1 MEVPVGV
8 SVVRP
13 YPFTFEY
20 CQSALSS
27 VRIETPAS
35 AETPRKNRVYSIHT
49 RKSMAG
55 GVVTPRDHNALT
67 STIGY
72 RALSQKCRMTDAVGQ
87 STPSRR
93 RSTSAV
99 CD

>member
-1 MEVPVGV
+1 MRV
-8 SVVRP
+8 
-13 YPFTFEY
+13 FTFEY

-49 RKSMAG
+49 GKSMAG
-55 GVVTPRDHNALT
+55 GFVTPSDHNALT

-72 RALSQKCRMTDAVGQ
+72 RPTGLS
-87 STPSRR
+87 STPRSSGTGRGSGTPAGVRR
-93 RSTSAV
+93 ER
-99 CD
+99 

>member
-1 MEVPVGV
+1 MTSGDTVIRPAEAASTARMRGNVT
-8 SVVRP
+8 P

-49 RKSMAG
+49 GKSMAG

-67 STIGY
+67 
-72 RALSQKCRMTDAVGQ
+72 
-87 STPSRR
+87 PF
-93 RSTSAV
+93 SASA
-99 CD
+99 